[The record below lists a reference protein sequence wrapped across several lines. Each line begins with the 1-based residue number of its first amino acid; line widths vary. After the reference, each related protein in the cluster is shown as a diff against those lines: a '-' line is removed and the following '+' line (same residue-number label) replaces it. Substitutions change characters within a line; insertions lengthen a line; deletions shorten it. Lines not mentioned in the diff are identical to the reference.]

1 MVGSTARDSSAMAL
15 RGSGGRRDARR
26 RDANH
31 FSDSRSAIPIRAFSH
46 SCQTITS
53 SGHTNKQ
60 KGPGWSFHGPNLLR
74 RGTNDSGTSCAAVA
88 TTRATAVTQND
99 GIADT
104 SAERHLSRPATH
116 STHVAMTEVPLDPPT
131 RRSLLLRVA
140 LIPVVAAFVFAI
152 ELFAVVVMSP
162 PGRPTPPPLRLFW
175 VGALQAFSW
184 VVMSIPVQI
193 ATRRLARRRVAVAA
207 LAHVVVAAGFLV
219 AHSVLLVGV
228 RVSTGVANPNLPFW
242 GEVVRHAIG
251 TLPKN
256 LLVYAALV
264 AGTLAWDNWRLSVR
278 RERTA
283 AQLAAELTRSELAA
297 LRSKT
302 QPHFL
307 FNALHGISSVME
319 TDVAKAR
326 QMMVALSHLLRSS
339 LQAGGEH
346 VRLEQE
352 VQFTR
357 DYLDLQ
363 QMRFED
369 RLGYELDVDARPHVR
384 VPSFVLQPLVEN
396 AVIHGMA
403 DRSEPTRVHVAIRE
417 LAREVEI
424 DVSDDG
430 PGFPGGIFDGTKPLG
445 VGLSALRA
453 RLLAL
458 PTGRG
463 TITLRNRPGG
473 GAQVIVRVPT
483 RDEDG
488 SNA

>member
-1 MVGSTARDSSAMAL
+1 MVVPQPQPAPGGNQLLGHLVRDWWCHTTGLRTA
-15 RGSGGRRDARR
+15 
-26 RDANH
+26 
-31 FSDSRSAIPIRAFSH
+31 P
-46 SCQTITS
+46 
-53 SGHTNKQ
+53 
-60 KGPGWSFHGPNLLR
+60 PNVI
-74 RGTNDSGTSCAAVA
+74 CAW
-88 TTRATAVTQND
+88 RATHYTPNVMNEA
-99 GIADT
+99 
-104 SAERHLSRPATH
+104 
-116 STHVAMTEVPLDPPT
+116 PLDFPN

-140 LIPVVAAFVFAI
+140 LIPVAATLNFAI
-152 ELFAVVVMSP
+152 TLFGMVATSGQ
-162 PGRPTPPPLRLFW
+162 GRGSFPLPPLPRLFW
-175 VGALQAFSW
+175 VSALPAFSW
-184 VVMSIPVQI
+184 VLLSIPVQL
-193 ATRRLARRRVAVAA
+193 ATRRLVRKRVSIAV
-207 LAHVVVAAGFLV
+207 LAHVVVAAGFV
-219 AHSVLLVGV
+219 VSNSVLLVSL
-228 RVSTGVANPNLPFW
+228 RVATGIANPNLPLL
-242 GEVVRHAIG
+242 GEIARHAVG
-251 TLPKN
+251 TLPQN

-297 LRSKT
+297 LRSKM

-307 FNALHGISSVME
+307 FNALHGISSVMD

-326 QMMVALSHLLRSS
+326 QMMVALSHLLRAS
-339 LQAGGEH
+339 LQEGGEH

-363 QMRFED
+363 HMRFED
-369 RLGYELDVDARPHVR
+369 RLGYELDVDARPHVV
-384 VPSFVLQPLVEN
+384 VPSFVVQPLVEN

-403 DRSEPTRVHVAIRE
+403 DRAEPTRVHVAIRE
-417 LAREVEI
+417 LASEVEI

-430 PGFPGGIFDGTKPLG
+430 PGFPEGILDGTKPLG
-445 VGLSALRA
+445 VGLSALGA

-463 TITLRNRPGG
+463 TMTLRNRPGG

-483 RDEDG
+483 HDEDG